1 MPKPNIVLIYA
12 DDLGYGD
19 VSCNGATRVAT
30 PNIDGIAAEGLRF
43 TSAYATSATCTP
55 SRYSLLTGEYAW
67 RKPGTGI
74 APGNAGLIIPPTCT
88 TLPGLLKRAG
98 YTTAAVGKWHLGL
111 GEKTGEQDWNGELKP
126 GPLELGFD
134 YCFLVPATGDRV
146 PCVYVEDHRVVGAD
160 PNDPIA
166 VSYEGPLTDEPTG
179 KTHRARLRMD
189 WSQGHNHTIV
199 NGISRIGYM
208 SGGKAAR
215 WVDEEMADTLAG
227 KAVSFLERSKD
238 KPFFLYFA
246 THDIHVPRVPHPRFV
261 GKTPMGP
268 RGDAIVQFDW
278 QVGAVLEAL
287 EDLGLA
293 ENTLLMVT
301 SDNGPVLDDGYVDQA
316 VERVGDH
323 RPAGPYRAGKYSP
336 FEGGT
341 RIPFVLRWPDRV
353 KPGVTDALLSQVDL
367 PATLAALVDQPLAEA
382 DCPDSFALLPALLG
396 ESAEGRSYIV
406 EHANELSLRVGE
418 WKYVPAG
425 RFRGSLVPP
434 LETTIDQ
441 PGALYRLTGDP
452 GEEGDVSA
460 KYPEKLEELKTLLTG
475 VQQTGRTRPRPPA
488 SP

>member
-19 VSCNGATRVAT
+19 VSCYGATRVTT
-30 PNIDGIAAEGLRF
+30 PNIDRVAAEGLRF

-88 TLPGLLKRAG
+88 TLPQLLKRAG
-98 YTTAAVGKWHLGL
+98 YTTGAIGKWHLGL

-146 PCVYVEDHRVVGAD
+146 PCVYVENHRVVGAD
-160 PNDPIA
+160 PKDPIA
-166 VSYEGPLTDEPTG
+166 VSYDGPLTDEPTG
-179 KTHRARLRMD
+179 KTHRAELKMD
-189 WSQGHNHTIV
+189 WSMGHNHTIV

-208 SGGKAAR
+208 TGGHAAR
-215 WVDEEMADTLAG
+215 WVDEEMADVLAG
-227 KAVSFLERSKD
+227 KAVSFIERSKD
-238 KPFFLYFA
+238 QPFFLYFA
-246 THDIHVPRVPHPRFV
+246 THDIHVPRVPHERFV
-261 GKTPMGP
+261 GKTEMGP

-287 EDLGLA
+287 DDLGLA
-293 ENTLLMVT
+293 ENTLVIVT

-316 VERVGDH
+316 VELVGDH

-341 RIPFVLRWPDRV
+341 RIPFVLRWPAEV
-353 KPGVTDALLSQVDL
+353 SPGVTDALFSQVDL
-367 PATLAALVDQPLAEA
+367 PATFAALLDQPLAEG
-382 DCPDSFALLPALLG
+382 DCPDSFPLLPALLG
-396 ESAEGRSYIV
+396 KSADGRPYVI
-406 EHANELSLRVGE
+406 EHANELSVRVGE
-418 WKYVPAG
+418 WKYVPPG
-425 RFRGSLVPP
+425 QFSGSLIPP
-434 LETTIDQ
+434 LQTTIGT

-452 GEEGDVSA
+452 GEEGNVAA
-460 KYPEKLEELKTLLTG
+460 KYPAKLEELTSLLEQ
-475 VQQTGRTRPRPPA
+475 VQCTGRTRP
-488 SP
+488 